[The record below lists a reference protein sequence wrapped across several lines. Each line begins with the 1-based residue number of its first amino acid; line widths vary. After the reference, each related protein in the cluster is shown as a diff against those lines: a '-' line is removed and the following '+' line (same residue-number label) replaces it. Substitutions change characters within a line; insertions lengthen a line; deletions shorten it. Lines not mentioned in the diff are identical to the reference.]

1 MGSSVSTL
9 NNYSGIPLFTFGN
22 KELLRL
28 GMASMQGQVNEN
40 RAKLTSLTEQ
50 LALDIDVARPVD
62 KQYFQERLQ
71 QTIDIVNQYAAGDIS
86 NPALMGQ
93 LTSKLKE
100 SIDERVYNGVAAS
113 SLRNKGELPQWQ
125 EAKKKGDGSFSDI
138 NFAYASQAWNK
149 YMNSTDPNETYN
161 GGGGF
166 IKYVDYDKRLMDDKF
181 IKSLEGLGITAKYVV
196 REDGGRYFDYVS
208 TMEGTTDK
216 DRLMQAVQAQ
226 IGEDGFKQ
234 MDINAWAKYG
244 DVSNPEVVDNM
255 RANYNGLIEG
265 VNKKTS
271 EELEILQ
278 GQINSV
284 PQAQKALYQQRIS
297 ELQQTLEDNKGRDF
311 DSEVVD
317 TEGYLDPNKYEN
329 LYKGF
334 NRRVEFERLTNLT
347 YQAPRMIE
355 TKVEDIKLD
364 IHKHQENVRHSLEME
379 QQGRDGLTLRAEEL
393 ELKKLKAEAEGL
405 IPSSNSGIVSPSGTV
420 MGEDQTITEGEVGT
434 TNQQTLER
442 EAQTTAVAGVNSLV
456 GGTMGKG
463 DTAKLVQDL
472 AGVDIGSLTEI
483 TIAGKKIAI
492 TDENRA
498 DVYSKLDNFKKTMV
512 DGTSTV
518 RYVRGEMS
526 KIIDLTVN
534 DMVQHYATSQ
544 SEQKD
549 LAFTKENFYFV
560 KGANGTYE
568 YKEGLMPGAKTSNYK
583 LLMYKKSKGQK
594 LTEADQMALN
604 TYITNGMVADKG
616 LKMTDWERQQ
626 MYAANQEKIVNTL
639 GAKAVNTMKTYT
651 QAVPNKVNTK
661 STPVPTGTVSLA
673 GAGISVEDI
682 NFNSI
687 PGFSQDTKISG
698 LGFTDGWGNIG
709 KTLNERLATRKHLV
723 NADLTDKSVGLRV
736 TPLNIVKGSAT
747 EKAVATKYATE
758 IKGVGQ
764 LIPVVANGKPTGD
777 WHLETGATTET
788 REIAKDAK
796 GDPITFSSRELGIEA
811 VDYFNTPYNA
821 TLGDRA
827 AKVELGGSGYTNYP
841 KGDSRNVTPSTMFV
855 NNIASIQNTIS
866 QDADATKH
874 FNNIMQLYNNGD
886 IKFSVETIDNS
897 ETYYNVMNFKDGQKV
912 VISNTGKKILSQK
925 DDVERIYGNS
935 KEIKEELMTTY
946 FLNYY
951 PIQP

>member
-113 SLRNKGELPQWQ
+113 ALRNKGELPQWQ
-125 EAKKKGDGSFSDI
+125 EAKKKGDGSFNEK

-166 IKYVDYDKRLMDDKF
+166 IKYVDYDQRLIDPKF
-181 IKSLEGLGITAKYVV
+181 QKALQELGITAKYVV
-196 REDGGRYFDYVS
+196 REDGGGYFDYVS

-216 DRLMQAVQAQ
+216 NRLMQAVQAQ

-244 DVSNPEVVDNM
+244 DASNPEVVDNM
-255 RANYNGLIEG
+255 RNSYNSVVDT
-265 VNKKTS
+265 VNQRTS

-284 PQAQKALYQQRIS
+284 PQAQKALYQQRID

-317 TEGYLDPNKYEN
+317 AEGYLDPIKYEN

-364 IHKHQENVRHSLEME
+364 VLKYQENVRHALEME
-379 QQGRDGLTLRAEEL
+379 QQGRDGLTIRAEEL
-393 ELKKLKAEAEGL
+393 ELKKLKAEADGL
-405 IPSSNSGIVSPSGTV
+405 IPNPNNGVVSLSEIVL
-420 MGEDQTITEGEVGT
+420 GEDQTITEKEVGT

-456 GGTMGKG
+456 GDVMGEG
-463 DTAKLVQDL
+463 DTAKLIQDL

-483 TIAGKKIAI
+483 TIAGRKIAI

-498 DVYSKLDNFKKTMV
+498 DVYSRLDNFKKTMV

-526 KIIDLTVN
+526 KIIDLTVD
-534 DMVQHYATSQ
+534 DMVQHHAASQ
-544 SEQKD
+544 YDQKD
-549 LAFTKENFYFV
+549 LVFTKDNFYFA
-560 KGANGTYE
+560 KGTNGTYE
-568 YKEGLMPGAKTSNYK
+568 YKEGLMPGAKASNYN
-583 LLMYKKSKGQK
+583 LLMYKKTRGQK
-594 LTEADQMALN
+594 LTDADQMTLN
-604 TYITNGMVADKG
+604 TYITNGIVSDKG
-616 LKMTDWERQQ
+616 LEMTHWERQQ
-626 MYAANQEKIVNTL
+626 MYAANQETIVNTL
-639 GAKAVNTMKTYT
+639 GAKAVNTMKTY
-651 QAVPNKVNTK
+651 VR
-661 STPVPTGTVSLA
+661 LA
-673 GAGISVEDI
+673 DTDAL
-682 NFNSI
+682 FM
-687 PGFSQDTKISG
+687 QDSYISG
-698 LGFTDGWGNIG
+698 LGRTDGWGNIG
-709 KTLNERLATRKHLV
+709 ETLKKRLNERKHLV
-723 NADLTDKSVGLRV
+723 NADLTGKSVGVRV

-747 EKAVATKYATE
+747 EKAVATKFATE

-764 LIPVVANGKPTGD
+764 LRPVIANGKPTGD
-777 WHLETGATTET
+777 WQLESEVTTGTGEKKKVT
-788 REIAKDAK
+788 REIAKDK
-796 GDPITFSSRELGIEA
+796 DGVPITFSSRELGIDA
-811 VDYFNTPYNA
+811 ADYFNTPYNA
-821 TLGDRA
+821 ILGDRA
-827 AKVELGGSGYTNYP
+827 AKIELGGSGYTNYP
-841 KGDSRNVTPSTMFV
+841 KGDSRNVTPSTRFV
-855 NNIASIQNTIS
+855 NNMANIENTIS
-866 QDADATKH
+866 QDANATEH
-874 FNNIMQLYNNGD
+874 FNSVMQGFSNGD
-886 IKFSVETIDNS
+886 ITFRVETIDSS
-897 ETYYNVMNFKDGQKV
+897 ETYYNGMHFKDGRQV
-912 VISNTGKKILSQK
+912 VISDTGKKILSQK
-925 DDVERIYGNS
+925 DDVARIYGGAKAL
-935 KEIKEELMTTY
+935 KEDLLTTY

-951 PIQP
+951 KIQP